1 MTKQTS
7 IYKEVLGIRTGDI
20 ITTSYG
26 TGPYIVKRISGPSYI
41 HQNISAL
48 VIWPYLVIS
57 LVLAYTDPAHPAY
70 TASAYINN
78 IHQEPD
84 GRYLTDGGDEIT
96 VQRPASVIP
105 GQMSLFAALIPPQYK
120 FQPGVDY
127 HVGDTRVWHCPYCGH
142 DFNAEKQGIC
152 GPACPHCSDRFQKI
166 AIPIIMMEN
175 GQPTTRKLVHQRIER
190 IGEENEHN
198 TFSR

>member
-1 MTKQTS
+1 MTKQPP
-7 IYKEVLGIRTGDI
+7 IYEEILGIATGDI
-20 ITTSYG
+20 VTTSYG

-41 HQNISAL
+41 HQDISAL
-48 VIWPYLVIS
+48 VIWPYPVIS
-57 LVLAYTDPAHPAY
+57 LVLAYTDPTH
-70 TASAYINN
+70 TSSAYINN
-78 IHQEPD
+78 IHREPD
-84 GRYLTDGGDEIT
+84 GRYLTDGGHEIT
-96 VQRPASVIP
+96 VQRPISATS
-105 GQMSLFAALIPPQYK
+105 GQMSLFAVRSIPQYQ

-127 HVGDTRVWHCPYCGH
+127 HAGDSRVWHCPYCGH